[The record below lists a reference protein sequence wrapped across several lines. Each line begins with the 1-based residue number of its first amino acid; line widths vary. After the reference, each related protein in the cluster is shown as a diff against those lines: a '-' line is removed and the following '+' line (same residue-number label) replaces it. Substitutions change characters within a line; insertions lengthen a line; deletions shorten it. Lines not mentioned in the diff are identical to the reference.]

1 MTITTNSDVARSA
14 VEIKTVRKLR
24 RRLVPFLFTI
34 FVIAFIDRTNIGF
47 AALTM
52 NKELA
57 IASEQFG
64 LLSGIFFIGYF
75 LFEVPSNLLLHK
87 IGARIWIA
95 RILITWGLIAT
106 LTGFVQ
112 NVHQLYFM
120 RFLLGLAEAGY
131 FPGIVLYLTYWF
143 RQRDLAQTT
152 ALFMAGLPVTSIVG
166 GPLSGLIMDHV
177 HWLGLSNW
185 RWLLILEGLPAVVF
199 GVITYWALP
208 NRPEDARFLD
218 PDEKDWL
225 LSQLKEEEQKKLDR
239 GHCSAIDAAKNPRV
253 WHLTVTYFGVTIG
266 AYALN
271 FWAPQVIRLSAGQS
285 SNVEVGISLMIINL
299 LGLSVMFFV
308 SRSSDRKLERR
319 WHVAI
324 PLTVGGTALLL
335 LGMPHSAV
343 LSVAFLSLLAIGV
356 YSALG
361 PFWALPNEFLAG
373 YSAAVGIALINSI
386 GNLGGFVGPYT
397 IGAVSRVTGSIY
409 YGLALSGGALLVSA
423 MLVLLL
429 RKKPLTDTP

>member
-1 MTITTNSDVARSA
+1 MTITANSDVVRSA
-14 VEIKTVRKLR
+14 VEVKTVRKLR
-24 RRLVPFLFTI
+24 RRLVPFLFAI

-199 GVITYWALP
+199 GIITYWALP
-208 NRPEDARFLD
+208 NRPEDARFLE
-218 PDEKDWL
+218 PDEKGWL

-253 WHLTVTYFGVTIG
+253 WHLTAIYFGVTVG
-266 AYALN
+266 SYALN
-271 FWAPQVIRLSAGQS
+271 FWAPQVIRLSTGQS
-285 SNVEVGISLMIINL
+285 SNFAVGISLMIINL
-299 LGLSVMFFV
+299 LGLAVMVFV
-308 SRSSDRKLERR
+308 SRSSDQKLERR

-335 LGMPHSAV
+335 LGIPHSAV

-373 YSAAVGIALINSI
+373 YSAAVGIALINSV

-409 YGLALSGGALLVSA
+409 YGLALSGGAMLCSA

-429 RKKPLTDTP
+429 RKKST